1 MAGTTL
7 SSSSQC
13 FLFHNFQTA
22 WRKWEPTSNGISVS
36 HCTSDRRVYCWE
48 KRIFHD
54 KNYRN
59 LLTINNQDIQQ
70 EKASLVK
77 SLSHNIIPRRGEEN
91 KKIGGVAIE
100 NNARYLH
107 FPPTL

>member
-1 MAGTTL
+1 M
-7 SSSSQC
+7 
-13 FLFHNFQTA
+13 
-22 WRKWEPTSNGISVS
+22 
-36 HCTSDRRVYCWE
+36 
-48 KRIFHD
+48 
-54 KNYRN
+54 
-59 LLTINNQDIQQ
+59 LTINNQDIQQ